1 METEKNLTAP
11 KAVGRRLREAGAAP
25 STARADVETGT
36 VRQPGAALG
45 EITPR

>member
-1 METEKNLTAP
+1 METEKNLAAP
-11 KAVGRRLREAGAAP
+11 ELAGQRLREAEAALYA
-25 STARADVETGT
+25 ARADVETGT